1 VSKTDHPGV
10 KRDLQLCKYS
20 KDRKIREQRRKEVRV
35 PDDVVLGINVR
46 GKEKILKIW
55 EN

>member
-1 VSKTDHPGV
+1 V
-10 KRDLQLCKYS
+10 QYS
-20 KDRKIREQRRKEVRV
+20 LENTRTAKKEVRV